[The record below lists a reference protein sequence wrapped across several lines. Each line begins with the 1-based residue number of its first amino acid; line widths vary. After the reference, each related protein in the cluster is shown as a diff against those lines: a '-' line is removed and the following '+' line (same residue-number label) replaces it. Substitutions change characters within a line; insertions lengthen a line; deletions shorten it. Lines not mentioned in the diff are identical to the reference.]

1 MKKYEQ
7 KIERDYKKAL
17 EKFATKESAIRNAYQ
32 IALYQEIRYTL
43 LDAVPWDNK
52 MLFLEKSSLNEN
64 TIKAIENCKENIFE
78 KIYDETICCYTK
90 DYNWFDYKDLE
101 TFINEV
107 FE

>member
-17 EKFATKESAIRNAYQ
+17 EEFTTKESAIKNAYQ
-32 IALYQEIRYTL
+32 IALYQEIKNAL
-43 LDAVPWDNK
+43 LDAVTWDG
-52 MLFLEKSSLNEN
+52 FLEKSLSLLNEN
-64 TIKAIENCKENIFE
+64 TIKAIEKCKENIFE
-78 KIYDETICCYTK
+78 KIYDETICCNTK

-101 TFINEV
+101 CFINEV